1 MKGTESSERCK
12 VIIVNE
18 GSGEVLAVNM
28 PYRQDT
34 LLKVLRDSLKH
45 YNITAD
51 TANEV
56 QLTEKYSEHVFV
68 RKGYGHKKVAV
79 RDIAYLEA
87 DRNYCRIQLFGG
99 ECMNVSMPMVEVYEY
114 LSPDVF
120 KRIHRSFIVNLEYI
134 DTYIG
139 NMITLKCGKEITIGR
154 EYRET
159 IRNEFVCIGSRKRI
173 RMKNKLLG
181 G

>member
-1 MKGTESSERCK
+1 M
-12 VIIVNE
+12 
-18 GSGEVLAVNM
+18 
-28 PYRQDT
+28 
-34 LLKVLRDSLKH
+34 
-45 YNITAD
+45 
-51 TANEV
+51 
-56 QLTEKYSEHVFV
+56 FV

-87 DRNYCRIQLFGG
+87 DRNYCRIHLFGG
-99 ECMNVSMPMVEVYEY
+99 ECLNVSMPMVEVYEY

-120 KRIHRSFIVNLEYI
+120 KRIHRSFIVNLEHI

-173 RMKNKLLG
+173 RMKNKLQG

>member
-1 MKGTESSERCK
+1 MKETEIFERCK

-18 GSGEVLAVNM
+18 SCGEVMTVNL
-28 PYRQDT
+28 PYGQAT

-45 YNITAD
+45 YNIKTE
-51 TANEV
+51 TANEI
-56 QLTEKYSEHVFV
+56 QLIEKYSEYVFV

-87 DRNYCRIQLFGG
+87 DRNYCRIHLLAG
-99 ECMNVSMPMVEVYEY
+99 ECLNVSIPMAEVYEY

-120 KRIHRSFIVNLEYI
+120 KRIHRSFIVNLEHI
-134 DTYIG
+134 DTYVG
-139 NMITLKCGKEITIGR
+139 NMLILKCGKEITIGR

-159 IRNEFVCIGSRKRI
+159 IRDEFVCIGSRKRV
-173 RMKNKLLG
+173 RVRQKY
-181 G
+181 

>member
-1 MKGTESSERCK
+1 MKEIGESEKCK
-12 VIIVNE
+12 VILVKESSN
-18 GSGEVLAVNM
+18 EVLTINL
-28 PYRQDT
+28 PYGQDT

-45 YNITAD
+45 YNITTEA
-51 TANEV
+51 ANEV
-56 QLTEKYSEHVFV
+56 QLTEKYAEHVFV

-87 DRNYCRIQLFGG
+87 DRNYCRIHLFGG
-99 ECMNVSMPMVEVYEY
+99 ECLNVSIPMVEVYEY

-120 KRIHRSFIVNLEYI
+120 KRIHRSFIVNLEHV

-139 NMITLKCGKEITIGR
+139 KMISLKCGKEITIGR

-173 RMKNKLLG
+173 REQRKQKN
-181 G
+181 